1 MAEYSAERPLRL
13 ALIGAGIFAQ
23 DAHVPSI
30 LRQRPLFDIVAVYSR
45 TRAKAD
51 ALAANLPGV
60 VETTTDLTALLQ
72 RDDIEA
78 LDVLLPIDVMPAVVE
93 QALRSG
99 KHVLS
104 EKPIADTVGAG
115 RRLVEVYRGLANP
128 HQVWMVGENWRYE
141 DAFVQ
146 AQRLVQDGAIGQP
159 RTCHF
164 ALHLPVSPTS
174 KYYTSTWRRSG
185 AFRGGYLMDGGVHH
199 VAAMR
204 LILGE
209 IDQVTAVLSAPSADL
224 PPAGSLSATLR
235 FASGAVGAYVASY
248 AVGAH
253 WPPYLHIAGDAGSLR
268 VQRREI
274 ELKRGDQVE
283 TIACAGFDGVEK
295 ELVAWAAAI
304 RHGAPHRNSPE
315 EGLQDVAVV
324 EAMLDSAATG
334 RTENVLPFQRSTF

>member
-1 MAEYSAERPLRL
+1 MTAMVQPSLPQPIRL

-30 LRQRPLFDIVAVYSR
+30 LRQNHLFDVVAVYSR
-45 TRAKAD
+45 TQAKAD
-51 ALAANLPGV
+51 ALAAQLPGA
-60 VETTTDLTALLQ
+60 EATTDLNALLG
-72 RDDIEA
+72 REDVDA
-78 LDVLLPIDVMPAVVE
+78 VDVLLPIDVMPAVVE

-104 EKPIADTVGAG
+104 EKPIADTVAAG
-115 RRLVEVYRGLANP
+115 SHLVTVYRSLP
-128 HQVWMVGENWRYE
+128 DPRQVWMVGENWRYE
-141 DAFVQ
+141 DAFIQ
-146 AQRLVQDGAIGQP
+146 AQQLVRAGAIGQP

-174 KYYTSTWRRSG
+174 KYYTSGWRRGG

-209 IDQVTAVLSAPSADL
+209 IDLVSALAPAPSADL
-224 PPAGSLSATLR
+224 PPADGLSAALH
-235 FASGAVGAYVASY
+235 FDSGVVGVYVVSY

-268 VQRREI
+268 VQRREV
-274 ELKRGDQVE
+274 EVKRGGQVE

-295 ELVAWAAAI
+295 ELIAWAASI
-304 RHGAPHRNSPE
+304 RQGVPHRNTPE
-315 EGLQDVAVV
+315 EAWQDLAVV
-324 EAMLDSAATG
+324 EAMLDSATSRAA
-334 RTENVLPFQRSTF
+334 VAPQRVEL